1 MNSVAIKSV
10 DAAKVR
16 QCADD
21 YARELVAA
29 HPEIEEII
37 IFGSFAKD
45 TYAPGSDLDVFIV
58 LEHASRP
65 MRDRIAAFVPASSPV
80 PVDVFPFTRAEM
92 EELASSPL
100 LAAVSESGWRYSR

>member
-1 MNSVAIKSV
+1 MNSVAIKSI
-10 DAAKVR
+10 DAARVR

-21 YARELVAA
+21 YARRLLAE
-29 HPEIEEII
+29 HPEIEEVI
-37 IFGSFAKD
+37 IFGSFAND

-58 LEHASRP
+58 LRQASRP
-65 MRDRIAAFVPASSPV
+65 VRDRIATFLPASFPV

-100 LAAVSESGWRYSR
+100 LAAVTKSGWRYSR